1 MQTSSYNRIT
11 FGLGTIGRD
20 MVYAIVSM
28 FLLFYLTDIINLPT
42 ETMWWV
48 AGIILVARIFDA
60 LTDPLMGFIVDNTNT
75 RWGKFKPWLVV
86 GAITSPL
93 FTVLLFTD
101 FNLHGSSYI
110 AAFAIFYFLW
120 GISYT
125 THDIS
130 YWSMLPVLSIDQKE
144 REKIGALARIFANI
158 GLFFVVVGIEP
169 LTRIWGEKLGSMQTG
184 FFLFAI
190 CISVFMSMG
199 LCVTIFGVKET
210 GIVTVKKQSTP
221 ISELIRIIYKNDQLF
236 FTAISMSLFM
246 IGYMTTTGF
255 GLYYFK
261 YVYGEQEMFGV
272 FSAILGISQLTA
284 LVVFPLFS
292 KKFDRKT
299 LYTGAIISI
308 STGYIIFFFAPVTTM
323 LFIGIAGVLI
333 FFGQAFV
340 QLLMLMFLADSVDY
354 GHWKL
359 GKRNDSISFSLQPLI
374 NKMGGAI
381 GSGVVAFIIIVSGI
395 KEAQTAA
402 DVTPEG
408 LLMIKAAMLIFPM
421 FCYAASYL
429 IYRMKF
435 KIDSKFYAQI
445 LEDLRSRGEINDQS
459 SINENESEK
468 NQ

>member
-1 MQTSSYNRIT
+1 MENTSIRNRIT

-28 FLLFYLTDIINLPT
+28 FLLFYLTDVINLPSNI
-42 ETMWWV
+42 MWWI

-60 LTDPLMGFIVDNTNT
+60 LTDPLMGFIVDNTNS

-86 GAITSPL
+86 GTITSPI
-93 FTVLLFTD
+93 FTVLLFSD
-101 FNLHGSSYI
+101 FGLQDTTFI
-110 AAFAIFYFLW
+110 ITFAIFYFMW
-120 GISYT
+120 GIAYT

-130 YWSMLPVLSIDQKE
+130 YWSMLPVLSLNQKE

-169 LTRIWGEKLGSMQTG
+169 LTRMWGQALGSMQSG
-184 FFLFAI
+184 FFLFSI
-190 CISVFMSMG
+190 CISIFMAMG
-199 LCVTIFGVKET
+199 LCVSIFGVRET
-210 GIVTVKKQSTP
+210 GIVTCKKQSTP
-221 ISELIRIIYKNDQLF
+221 VRELFGIIFKNDQLF
-236 FTAISMSLFM
+236 FTAIAMSLFM

-261 YVYGEQEMFGV
+261 YAYGDQGMFAI

-284 LVVFPLFS
+284 LAVFPLFS

-323 LFIGIAGVLI
+323 VFIGIAGVLI

-359 GKRNDSISFSLQPLI
+359 GKRNDSISFSIQPLI
-374 NKMGGAI
+374 NKMGGAV
-381 GSGVVAFIIIVSGI
+381 GSGIVAAIIIVSGI
-395 KEAQTAA
+395 NEAETAA
-402 DVTPEG
+402 EVTPEG
-408 LLMIKAAMLIFPM
+408 LLMMKAAMLIFPM
-421 FCYAASYL
+421 FCYGFSYL
-429 IYRMKF
+429 IYRLKF
-435 KIDSKFYAQI
+435 KIDANFHSQI
-445 LEDLRSRGEINDQS
+445 LSDLRERGELTKD
-459 SINENESEK
+459 
-468 NQ
+468 

>member
-1 MQTSSYNRIT
+1 
-11 FGLGTIGRD
+11 

-42 ETMWWV
+42 EIMWWV

-86 GAITSPL
+86 GAITSPI

-101 FNLHGSSYI
+101 FGLHGTAYI
-110 AAFAIFYFLW
+110 VTFAIFYFMW

-144 REKIGALARIFANI
+144 RERIGALARIFANI

-169 LTRIWGEKLGSMQTG
+169 LTRIWGVSLGSGQKG

-210 GIVTVKKQSTP
+210 GVVAAKKQSTP
-221 ISELIRIIYKNDQLF
+221 ISELVRIIYKNDQLF

-246 IGYMTTTGF
+246 IGYMTTTSF
-255 GLYYFK
+255 GLYFFK
-261 YVYGEQEMFGV
+261 YVYGEQEMFGI

-308 STGYIIFFFAPVTTM
+308 SAGYIIFFFSPVTTM
-323 LFIGIAGVLI
+323 VFIGLAGVLI

-381 GSGVVAFIIIVSGI
+381 GSGVVAFVIIVSGI
-395 KEAQTAA
+395 KDADTAA
-402 DVTPEG
+402 DVSEKG
-408 LLMIKAAMLIFPM
+408 ILMMKIAMLIFPM

-429 IYRMKF
+429 IYRLKF
-435 KIDSKFYAQI
+435 KIDAKFYDQI
-445 LEDLRSRGEINDQS
+445 LSDLRDRGEI
-459 SINENESEK
+459 K
-468 NQ
+468 NTD

>member
-1 MQTSSYNRIT
+1 MQTNKNRIT

-28 FLLFYLTDIINLPT
+28 FLLFYLTDIIEVPT
-42 ETMWWV
+42 STMWWI

-75 RWGKFKPWLVV
+75 RWGKFKPWLVI
-86 GAITSPL
+86 GAITSPI

-101 FNLHGSSYI
+101 FGFHGTAFI
-110 AAFAIFYFLW
+110 VTFAIFYFMW

-130 YWSMLPVLSIDQKE
+130 YWSMLPVLSVDQKE
-144 REKIGALARIFANI
+144 RERIGALARIFANI

-169 LTRIWGEKLGSMQTG
+169 ITRIWGVSFASPQKG

-210 GIVTVKKQSTP
+210 GIVAVKKQSTP
-221 ISELIRIIYKNDQLF
+221 IRELLGIIYKNDQLF

-261 YVYGEQEMFGV
+261 YVYGVQEMFGI

-292 KKFDRKT
+292 KRFNRKT
-299 LYTGAIISI
+299 LYTGAVISI
-308 STGYIIFFFAPVTTM
+308 STGYIIFFFAPATTM
-323 LFIGIAGVLI
+323 VFIGIAGVLI

-381 GSGVVAFIIIVSGI
+381 GSGVVAFIVIVSGI
-395 KEAQTAA
+395 KEAETAS
-402 DVTPEG
+402 DVTDQG
-408 LLMIKAAMLIFPM
+408 LLMIKIAMLIFPM

-429 IYRMKF
+429 IYRLKF
-435 KIDSKFYAQI
+435 KIDAKFYEQI
-445 LEDLRSRGEINDQS
+445 LSDLRERGEIAGN
-459 SINENESEK
+459 N
-468 NQ
+468 